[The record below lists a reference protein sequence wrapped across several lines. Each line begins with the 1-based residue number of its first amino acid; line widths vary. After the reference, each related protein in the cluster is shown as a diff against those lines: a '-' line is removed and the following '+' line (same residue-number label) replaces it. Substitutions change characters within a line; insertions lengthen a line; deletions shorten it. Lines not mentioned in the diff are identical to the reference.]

1 MNEIVDYFK
10 DPATPLGPIDMVWIL
25 YLGYGLIRGMFRG
38 LPKELAGM
46 LGTLTTLYCSWR
58 FYGPVS
64 STIRAYTRVESEI
77 ASGLL
82 AYGLLVLTL
91 LVGWKVIT
99 LLLRKTLDLTCP
111 EQLQRWGGGF
121 LGLSKA
127 LLVVCVIL
135 TAVNLS
141 GQDPLRE
148 ELILNSWF
156 GRTTQRVIPV
166 ALHDAMPDVFPEP
179 IDAAPADSPS
189 PPDASDGSGDA

>member
-1 MNEIVDYFK
+1 MEEFIDFFK
-10 DPATPLGPIDMVWIL
+10 DPATPLGPVDMIWVL
-25 YLGYGLIRGMFRG
+25 YLCYGLIRGMFRG

-64 STIRAYTRVESEI
+64 STIRETTRVESEI
-77 ASGLL
+77 ASELL

-91 LVGWKVIT
+91 LISWKVIT
-99 LLLRKTLDLTCP
+99 LLLLKTLDLTCP
-111 EQLQRWGGGF
+111 EQLQRWGGGL

-127 LLVVCVIL
+127 TLIVCVFL

-141 GQDPLRE
+141 GYDPLRE
-148 ELILNSWF
+148 ELIQNSWF

-166 ALHDAMPDVFPEP
+166 ALHEALPEVFPEP
-179 IDAAPADSPS
+179 IYQDDDAN
-189 PPDASDGSGDA
+189 PDETDGSGDA